1 MNQEITSEVASLVRK
16 MERDYTTGETTIS
29 KYVKFSQYE
38 NIEKIDAYLN
48 SKHIS
53 GDTDALGRE
62 KPFFNIV
69 TAVVNL
75 WYRATDIDRKDI
87 RVKSTKISTVV
98 AAFIATLKLQEWMR
112 KARFGVFLNE
122 WGRGLAKYGSVPVK
136 FVEDEDSLYISVVP
150 WGKLISDTVSFAS
163 NPKIEILYFTEGE
176 LRKAIDERGY
186 DKNAVE
192 NLISTAGQRREL
204 VGGESVDNISEYFKL
219 YELHGN
225 FPTSWISEDEIDEGD
240 YSQQMHVVSYVAGVD
255 GDDEDNDDFTLYK
268 GYEKKDPYMLT
279 HLMREDNREQSIGAV
294 EYLFDSQWMVNSSM
308 KAIKDQLDLASKM
321 IFQTADGNFVGLNVL
336 SDMETGDILI
346 HTQNQPLEAVN
357 NGSHDI
363 GTLKT
368 FADMFINNGRNTT
381 GATDAITGNNMPSG
395 TSFSLG
401 QMLNGESHDLFEIMT
416 ENKGFAITD
425 MMHEFILPFI
435 RKSLKN
441 KDEISEFLA
450 DNDIQTID
458 SMFIP
463 NEAIRRINKRQ
474 AEDIFNGMIAQPEDP
489 KVEQDKIQKEL
500 ATMGTQRFLKPDE
513 LDQKTWDDILADLEK
528 WDIEVETTNE
538 GSDKKAVLQT
548 LSTVLQTIAQ
558 NPNILQD
565 PNQRMILNKILEETG
580 VFSAMQLKA
589 PPAPP
594 QPDPQASGGDAKS
607 VGNINQITQ

>member
-1 MNQEITSEVASLVRK
+1 MKQEITNEVGSLVRE
-16 MERDYTTGETTIS
+16 MERNYTTGETTIS

-38 NIEKIDAYLN
+38 NVEKIDAYLN

-53 GDTDALGRE
+53 GDVDALGRE

-69 TAVVNL
+69 TAIVNL
-75 WYRATDIDRKDI
+75 WYRATDIDRKNI

-112 KARFGVFLNE
+112 KARFGAFLNE
-122 WGRGLAKYGSVPVK
+122 WGRALAKYGSIPVK
-136 FVEDEDSLYISVVP
+136 FVETDGTLYISVVP
-150 WGKLISDTVSFAS
+150 WGKLISDTVSFAG
-163 NPKIEILYFTEGE
+163 NPKIELLYFTEGE
-176 LRKAIDERGY
+176 LRRAVTERGY
-186 DKNAVE
+186 DKGAVE
-192 NLISTAGQRREL
+192 DLISTSKERREL
-204 VGGESVDNISEYFKL
+204 LGGEDVDNISEYYKL
-219 YELHGN
+219 YELHGYL
-225 FPTSWISEDEIDEGD
+225 PTEWITEDERDKGD
-240 YSQQMHVVSYVAGVD
+240 YSQQMHVISYVG
-255 GDDEDNDDFTLYK
+255 GQKEGEDEDFSMYK
-268 GYEKKDPYMLT
+268 GAEEKDLYLLT
-279 HLMREDNREQSIGAV
+279 HLIKEDNREQSIGAV
-294 EYLFDSQWMVNSSM
+294 EYLFDTQWMVNSSV

-336 SDMETGDILI
+336 NDMETGDILI
-346 HTQNQPLEAVN
+346 HTQNQPLEAVQ

-401 QMLNGESHDLFEIMT
+401 QMLNTESHDLFEIMT
-416 ENKGFAITD
+416 ENKGFSITD
-425 MMHEFILPFI
+425 MMHMYILPNI
-435 RKSLKN
+435 RKGLKT

-474 AEDIFNGMIAQPEDP
+474 AEDIFNGLVAKPEDP
-489 KVEQDKIQKEL
+489 MQEQNKIQQEL
-500 ATMGTQRFLKPDE
+500 SIMGTQRFIKPDDI
-513 LDQKTWDDILADLEK
+513 DQKTWDDILADLEN

-538 GSDKKAVLQT
+538 GSDKKAILQT
-548 LSTVLQTIAQ
+548 LSTVLQTIAT
-558 NPNILQD
+558 NPNVLQD

-580 VFSAMQLKA
+580 AFSAMQLKT

-594 QPDPQASGGDAKS
+594 QPDPQASGGNAKS
-607 VGNINQITQ
+607 VGNINQITK